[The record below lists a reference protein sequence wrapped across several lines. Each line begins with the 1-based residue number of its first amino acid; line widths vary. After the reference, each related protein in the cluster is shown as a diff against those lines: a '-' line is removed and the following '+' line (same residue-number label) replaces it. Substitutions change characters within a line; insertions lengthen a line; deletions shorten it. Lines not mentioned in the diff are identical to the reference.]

1 MVALVGIL
9 LLILALAFLPFSLGW
24 FYGRRET
31 LRWHNRWWCR
41 WDDGWYPD
49 DLDDND
55 DDLYLDDDLDPDAVA
70 GSSVFSRIRKT
81 LATPDLHYVE
91 GVGYVIG
98 DLSCRYNAISSQL
111 RCAVNPQGP
120 CSDCSSYEPKFPM
133 SADQEAG

>member
-24 FYGRRET
+24 FYGRRGT
-31 LRWHNRWWCR
+31 LRWPHRWWPHR
-41 WDDGWYPD
+41 DEWRYDDVGD
-49 DLDDND
+49 DD
-55 DDLYLDDDLDPDAVA
+55 DDLYLNDDLDPDAVA

-98 DLSCRYNAISSQL
+98 DLSCRYNAVSSQL

-120 CSDCSSYEPKFPM
+120 CSDCSSYESKFPM
-133 SADQEAG
+133 STDQEAG

>member
-31 LRWHNRWWCR
+31 LRWPNRWWPR
-41 WDDGWYPD
+41 RDDWRYD
-49 DLDDND
+49 YIDDDND
-55 DDLYLDDDLDPDAVA
+55 DLGPDAVA
-70 GSSVFSRIRKT
+70 GSSLFSRIRKT

-133 SADQEAG
+133 SADQESG